1 MAVRRQIVRAEHATL
16 ALKRRRKLLRA
27 VSALLDSDKATRVH
41 RARVISRRLQED
53 LAVLFSKPYPKKI
66 RRLRRKLKDLRR
78 HLGNWRNCDVVLD
91 LMADKLADDARA
103 PVWKLVEKHVKKE
116 RARGIAKARRKIDQ
130 DDLSGAKGRIKKVAE
145 SEQSEALPLAV
156 SVADVHE
163 KWRSALLEAEKTRAE
178 GDLHA
183 LRIAT
188 KKLRY
193 RLELGRDLGLNPSP
207 LLEPVTQLQRALG
220 DWHDRAVLGQML
232 AEALAR
238 PKLLL
243 RQHDAAETL
252 LEELKKVEQQQLE
265 AIEEIFRSARAA
277 EMQSGP
283 GRLYFLPLAAPG
295 GSVSTTREIRRFR
308 SSKTSSMLPDA
319 STTSKP

>member
-1 MAVRRQIVRAEHATL
+1 MAVRRQIVRAELATL

-27 VSALLDSDKATRVH
+27 VSAVLDSDKAKPVH
-41 RARVISRRLQED
+41 GARVGSRRLQED

-66 RRLRRKLKDLRR
+66 RRLRRKLKELRR

-91 LMADKLADDARA
+91 VMAGKLADEVTR
-103 PVWKLVEKHVKKE
+103 PVWKVVEKHVKKE
-116 RARGIAKARRKIDQ
+116 RARAIDKARRKIDQ
-130 DDLSGAKGRIKKVAE
+130 DDLRGAKARLRKVAE
-145 SEQSEALPLAV
+145 SKQAEVVPIAV
-156 SVADVHE
+156 SVGKVHE

-207 LLEPVTQLQRALG
+207 LLDPVTQLQRALG
-220 DWHDRAVLGQML
+220 DWHDRAMLGQMI

-238 PKLLL
+238 PKLVL
-243 RQHDAAETL
+243 RQQEAAETL
-252 LEELKKVEQQQLE
+252 LQELKTVKRQQSE
-265 AIEEIFRSARAA
+265 AMEEIFRSARAA
-277 EMQSGP
+277 EIQSGP
-283 GRLYFLPLAAPG
+283 GRLYFLPLAPG
-295 GSVSTTREIRRFR
+295 GSASTTREIRRFR